1 MIFNCSSNKTDILLW
16 SSSPYLLNLVTRTMI
31 RRFACSGMLPVQ
43 YTRFVKGVKIDL
55 IQQWN
60 IDKCMQCNY
69 IKEKGKTRKV
79 STRLCEGC
87 HEDKTTTVLDV
98 RHGLRKNAKDCSV
111 VAKRHIVIKC
121 EEVAKQ
127 DDINISERNYNDIDD
142 Q

>member
-1 MIFNCSSNKTDILLW
+1 
-16 SSSPYLLNLVTRTMI
+16 MI
-31 RRFACSGMLPVQ
+31 RGFACSGVLPVQ

-87 HEDKTTTVLDV
+87 HGDKTTTILDV

-127 DDINISERNYNDIDD
+127 DDIKYF
-142 Q
+142 

>member
-16 SSSPYLLNLVTRTMI
+16 SSSPYLLHLVTRTMI
-31 RRFACSGMLPVQ
+31 RGFACSGMLPVQ

-69 IKEKGKTRKV
+69 IK
-79 STRLCEGC
+79 
-87 HEDKTTTVLDV
+87 TTTILDV

-127 DDINISERNYNDIDD
+127 DDIKYF
-142 Q
+142 